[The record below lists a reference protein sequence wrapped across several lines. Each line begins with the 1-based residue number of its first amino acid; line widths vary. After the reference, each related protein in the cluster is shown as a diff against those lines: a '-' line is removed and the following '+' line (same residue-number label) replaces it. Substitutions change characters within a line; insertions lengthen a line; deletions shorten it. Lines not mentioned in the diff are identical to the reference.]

1 MNKSKYLV
9 IISATMLLASC
20 GETSPIPG
28 PSDIVSSIVTGDS
41 SSNSIELS
49 SETPIESSSESS
61 SEEEL
66 PGISFTEFASLIE
79 SAAYV
84 EANKSSG
91 GTYKEVNQTSSI
103 IDNVEYRLDVYDDL
117 SSYAEG
123 SVTETDAD
131 GEIKTKDTFIDRR
144 SIEAVK
150 VKDSEDT
157 YDYNMFYSVRDYK
170 DDAFSKY
177 TYQDSISTLYV
188 LDNAS
193 EDVDEDLY
201 VNTTTAKWELT
212 LQATDSIID
221 FFDTYF
227 YSNAYAS
234 QMGVTRV
241 NETTYD
247 DYVEYSLDL
256 EYTLDG
262 DLNDKIAYHSQLTV
276 KMDAKKSKVL
286 SYKSLTS
293 SSDVSNVN
301 PDDVYY
307 SATEVEVTVEYG
319 TRASTYGEDVPSV
332 FDYLLHSVDQVAVID
347 YEGNEFENVMEISP
361 TNTYLW
367 IYPKTYS
374 PTTAIGVSKN
384 TITPVLSSNED
395 VVKIGGTTTDNPYF
409 EIVGGGKTTL
419 TYSYYGIDENH
430 VYTEYVGTI
439 DIRVADTPNPTEI
452 RFSSVWSDGDLVTD
466 DLFQVGKVYTILTNV
481 MSGSTAT
488 NVNQEYTVKSS
499 DPDGLTVS
507 VNDKNNIAVTP
518 KKAGT
523 YEITATSVENP
534 SVSATYTCTVV
545 DNTSVDLAAVLCGST
560 WVCDRSVYG
569 YKNTVVF
576 NTDGTGSLTQYFYST
591 DTTNDAS
598 TFKWKLDGSNLT
610 ASDWSYYPSSEPD
623 DGYFIKGV
631 ISGDMTKIEVTG
643 EYYDSTY
650 ATYTYKI
657 VKE

>member
-20 GETSPIPG
+20 GGTSPIPG
-28 PSDIVSSIVTGDS
+28 KSDIVSSIVTGDS

-49 SETPIESSSESS
+49 SESPIESS

-123 SVTETDAD
+123 SVTETNAD
-131 GEIKTKDTFIDRR
+131 GEVTTKDTFIDRR

-157 YDYNMFYSVRDYK
+157 YDHNMFYSIRDYK

-177 TYQDSISTLYV
+177 TYKDSISTLYV

-193 EDVDEDLY
+193 GDVDESLY

-212 LQATDSIID
+212 LQATNSIID

-241 NETTYD
+241 NETVYD
-247 DYVEYSLDL
+247 DYVEYSLNL

-262 DLNDKIAYHSQLTV
+262 DLNDKITYHSQLAV

-319 TRASTYGEDVPSV
+319 TRASTYSEDVPSV
-332 FDYLLHSVDQVAVID
+332 FDYLLHSVDQVSVID
-347 YEGNEFENVMEISP
+347 YEGNEFEDVMEISP

-367 IYPKTYS
+367 IYPKAYS

-409 EIVGGGKTTL
+409 EIVGGGITTL

-439 DIRVADTPNPTEI
+439 DIRVADTPNPTDI
-452 RFSSVWSDGDLVTD
+452 KFMSTKSDGEVIWGREL
-466 DLFQVGKVYTILTNV
+466 QVGKEYVIQTRV
-481 MSGSTAT
+481 VSGTAST

-499 DPDGLTVS
+499 NSDGLAVLI
-507 VNDKNNIAVTP
+507 NDDNDIAVTP
-518 KKAGT
+518 KKAGS

-534 SVSATYTCTVV
+534 SVSATYACTVV

-560 WVCDRSVYG
+560 WECIYTHFQTKQF
-569 YKNTVVF
+569 KNTLAF
-576 NTDGTGSLTQYFYST
+576 NTDGTGSLTQYIYSD
-591 DTTNDAS
+591 DTTYPAD
-598 TFKWKLDGSNLT
+598 TFKWKLDGPNLT
-610 ASDWSYYPSSEPD
+610 VSDWSYYPSSGVD
-623 DGYFIKGV
+623 NGYFIKGV
-631 ISGDMTKIEVTG
+631 INGDMTEINVTG
-643 EYYDSTY
+643 ENDGPYTY
-650 ATYTYKI
+650 AI

>member
-20 GETSPIPG
+20 GGTSSKTSE
-28 PSDIVSSIVTGDS
+28 PSDIVSSIATGDS
-41 SSNSIELS
+41 SSNSIEFS
-49 SETPIESSSESS
+49 SETTSEDSSESS

-91 GTYKEVNQTSSI
+91 GTYKEVNKTGSI
-103 IDNVEYRLDVYDDL
+103 VDNVEYELDVYDDL

-123 SVTETDAD
+123 SVTETNAD
-131 GEIKTKDTFIDRR
+131 GEVTTKDTFIDRR

-150 VKDSEDT
+150 VKDTDDT
-157 YDYNMFYSVRDYK
+157 YDYNMFYSIRDYK

-201 VNTTTAKWELT
+201 INTTTAKWQLT
-212 LQATDSIID
+212 LQATNSIID

-227 YSNAYAS
+227 YSSAYAS

-241 NETTYD
+241 NETIYD

-256 EYTLDG
+256 QYTLDG
-262 DLNDKIAYHSQLTV
+262 DLNDKITYHSQLTV

-307 SATEVEVTVEYG
+307 SASEVEVTVEYG
-319 TRASTYGEDVPSV
+319 TRANAYSEDVPSV

-367 IYPKTYS
+367 IYPKAYS

-430 VYTEYVGTI
+430 VYTKYVGTI
-439 DIRVADTPNPTEI
+439 DVRIADTPNPTEI
-452 RFSSVWSDGDLVTD
+452 DFVTTWSDGEVIRDREL
-466 DLFQVGKVYTILTNV
+466 QVGKEYTIEAIV
-481 MSGSTAT
+481 KSGSTAI

-499 DPDGLTVS
+499 DPDGLAVS
-507 VNDKNNIAVTP
+507 INDNNNIAVTP

-534 SVSATYTCTVV
+534 TVSATYACTVV
-545 DNTSVDLAAVLCGST
+545 DNTSIDLAAVLCGST
-560 WVCDRSVYG
+560 WECIYVQFQIKQF
-569 YKNTVVF
+569 KNTLVF
-576 NTDGTGSLTQYFYST
+576 NADGTGSLTQYIYSE
-591 DTTNDAS
+591 DTTYPAE
-598 TFKWKLDGSNLT
+598 TFKWKLDGPNLT
-610 ASDWSYYPSSEPD
+610 VSDWSFYPTNSD
-623 DGYFIKGV
+623 QGYFTKGV
-631 ISGDMTKIEVTG
+631 ISGDMSEINVTG
-643 EYYDSTY
+643 KLYEAPYTY
-650 ATYTYKI
+650 AI